1 MCEEEDESAA
11 FVAQRRSRSELAHTD
26 GALSSAESLL
36 CTSWS
41 THHHLLANP
50 KRQPKSLPVGG
61 HIDLQGS
68 GFPNRGIQARIGRVE

>member
-1 MCEEEDESAA
+1 MYKEEDDAAA
-11 FVAQRRSRSELAHTD
+11 FVAQRRNRSELAHTD

-41 THHHLLANP
+41 THHRLLANP

-61 HIDLQGS
+61 HIELQAS
-68 GFPNRGIQARIGRVE
+68 GFPNRGIQACMGRVE